1 MAVTITVVSKTYS
14 DVVVKVAGTA
24 GSATLN
30 LTTDILAV
38 NEAVNGATQ
47 KVNIANMFWS
57 GDLDCSMQIARN
69 AVRMYTLQS
78 NTISNVNLTESGFA
92 TDPINNTYPLVFTA
106 TGTGNMELW
115 VRLKKVSGYKNTDQ
129 LSTIQSI

>member
-38 NEAVNGATQ
+38 NEALNGATQ
-47 KVNIANMFWS
+47 KVNIGSMFWS
-57 GDLDCSMQIARN
+57 GDLDCTIQINRN
-69 AVRMYTLQS
+69 SVRSYSLQA
-78 NTISNVNLTESGFA
+78 NTISNVNLSEYGFA
-92 TDPINNTYPLVFTA
+92 TDPINNTYPLVFTV

-115 VRLKKVSGYKNTDQ
+115 IRLKKVSGYKNTDQ